1 MKKILVLIGCMVA
14 FQSYSDDVPLD
25 NGVII
30 QEDVCGMGN
39 AIIESESG
47 LFIPIHYD
55 SGEMFYEGDDV
66 SGYFYFNEYAD
77 IYDQYE
83 NYGHY
88 LIEDYQETEQ
98 DSVDILCD

>member
-1 MKKILVLIGCMVA
+1 MKKILFLIGCIVA
-14 FQSYSDDVPLD
+14 FQSYS
-25 NGVII
+25 
-30 QEDVCGMGN
+30 
-39 AIIESESG
+39 
-47 LFIPIHYD
+47 
-55 SGEMFYEGDDV
+55 DDV